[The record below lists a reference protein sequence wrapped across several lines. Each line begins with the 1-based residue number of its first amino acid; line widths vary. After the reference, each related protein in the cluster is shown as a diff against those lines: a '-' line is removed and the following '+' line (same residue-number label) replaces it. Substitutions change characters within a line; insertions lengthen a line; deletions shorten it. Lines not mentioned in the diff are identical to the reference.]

1 MKIFHHI
8 QSATGATKSEVVV
21 VLGLVVVLLLGHALG
36 RCTSGIVSP
45 VDEPVSHVEVLRR
58 LDSLL
63 VASEPQADSTQGDAD
78 ARRDRAN
85 ASQHQR
91 SPSSIL
97 RSSAS
102 RSRVNINTA
111 SITQLQTLPGVGQAT
126 AERIIEHRRQTPF
139 RRPED
144 IMLIRGIGEKKFAKM
159 QPFIAAP

>member
-8 QSATGATKSEVVV
+8 QSATGATRSEVVV
-21 VLGLVVVLLLGHALG
+21 VLGLTAVLLFGHVLG

-45 VDEPVSHVEVLRR
+45 VDEPVSHMEVLRR

-63 VASEPQADSTQGDAD
+63 ASSEPRADSTPDVAS
-78 ARRDRAN
+78 ARSYRAN
-85 ASQHQR
+85 AAEHQTT
-91 SPSSIL
+91 PSSFV
-97 RSSAS
+97 RSTTSN
-102 RSRVNINTA
+102 RRINLNTA

-126 AERIIEHRRQTPF
+126 AERIIEHRRETPF

-144 IMLIRGIGEKKFAKM
+144 IMLIRGIGEKKYAKM